1 MYIASQP
8 VMESVPGLFKPTQ
21 PTMKITD
28 WFKPFEKINPQQRLI
43 IGVSWVAL
51 ITGYWFISSAGSTH
65 LFPTP
70 GQVWDG
76 FRSLY
81 KEGLIVHVASSLA
94 LCLQATF
101 FSVIVSLLLVYLSPL
116 PALRPLAVSMSR
128 LRYLPLTGITFYLA
142 ILVSNARTMQVGVLF
157 IFMSLYFIT
166 SLLAV
171 LKDIPEEEIDHAR
184 SLKCSR
190 WEVLLE
196 VVIKGRFDYVIDV
209 LRQNL
214 AITWMM
220 LVTVESILV
229 AAGGLGV
236 LIKNSDKFMNHGR
249 IVALQLV
256 ILLVG
261 LLLDWL
267 LRTLRKSVFRYSTF

>member
-1 MYIASQP
+1 MQP
-8 VMESVPGLFKPTQ
+8 K
-21 PTMKITD
+21 K
-28 WFKPFEKINPQQRLI
+28 WFRPFEKTGQRDRYIILSLWIILI
-43 IGVSWVAL
+43 VI
-51 ITGYWFISSAGSTH
+51 YWFVATAGSKH

-76 FRSLY
+76 FVSLY
-81 KEGLIVHVASSLA
+81 QEGLVVHIGSSLL

-101 FSVIVSLLLVYLSPL
+101 FSILVSLLLVYLSPL
-116 PALRPLAVSMSR
+116 PALQPLANTLSK

-142 ILVSNARTMQVGVLF
+142 ILVSDARTMQISVLF
-157 IFMSLYFIT
+157 VFMSLYFIT

-171 LKDIPEEEIDHAR
+171 LKDVPAEEIDHAR
-184 SLKCSR
+184 SLKCTR
-190 WEVLLE
+190 WEVLWE
-196 VVIKGRFDYVIDV
+196 VIIKGRMDYVIDV

-256 ILLVG
+256 ILAVG
-261 LLLDWL
+261 LLLDL
-267 LRTLRKSVFRYSTF
+267 VLQTTRKSLFRYSTF

>member
-1 MYIASQP
+1 
-8 VMESVPGLFKPTQ
+8 MELK
-21 PTMKITD
+21 K
-28 WFKPFEKINPQQRLI
+28 WFRPFETVNQRQGMLI
-43 IGVSWVAL
+43 GGIWLVLVL
-51 ITGYWFISSAGSTH
+51 GYWFLASAGVKH

-70 GQVWDG
+70 AQVWEG
-76 FRSLY
+76 FSSLY
-81 KEGLIVHVASSLA
+81 KEGLVVHVASSLG
-94 LCLQATF
+94 LCLQATLL
-101 FSVIVSLLLVYLSPL
+101 SIVVSLVIVYLSPL
-116 PALRPLAVSMSR
+116 PALKPLAQTFSK

-142 ILVSNARTMQVGVLF
+142 ILVKDARTMQISVLF
-157 IFMSLYFIT
+157 VFMSLYFIT

-171 LKDIPEEEIDHAR
+171 LKDIPTEEIDHAR

-190 WEVLLE
+190 WEVLWE
-196 VVIKGRFDYVIDV
+196 VVIKGRLDYVIDV

-261 LLLDWL
+261 LLLDKVL
-267 LRTLRKSVFRYSTF
+267 HVARKSFFKYSTF

>member
-1 MYIASQP
+1 
-8 VMESVPGLFKPTQ
+8 MEIK
-21 PTMKITD
+21 K
-28 WFKPFEKINPQQRLI
+28 WFRPFETVHQRQGMLI
-43 IGVSWVAL
+43 GGIWLVLVL
-51 ITGYWFISSAGSTH
+51 GYWFIASSGTKH

-76 FRSLY
+76 FSSLY
-81 KEGLIVHVASSLA
+81 REGLVVHVASSLG
-94 LCLQATF
+94 LCLQATLL
-101 FSVIVSLLLVYLSPL
+101 SIVISLVIVYLSPL
-116 PALRPLAVSMSR
+116 PALKPIAVTFSK

-142 ILVSNARTMQVGVLF
+142 ILVRDARTMQISVLF

-171 LKDIPEEEIDHAR
+171 LKDIPQEEIDHAR

-190 WEVLLE
+190 WEVLWE
-196 VVIKGRFDYVIDV
+196 VVIKGRLDYVLDV

-261 LLLDWL
+261 LLLDRVL
-267 LRTLRKSVFRYSTF
+267 HIARKSFFKYSTF

>member
-1 MYIASQP
+1 MKKWFRP
-8 VMESVPGLFKPTQ
+8 FESVGH
-21 PTMKITD
+21 
-28 WFKPFEKINPQQRLI
+28 NQRL
-43 IGVSWVAL
+43 L
-51 ITGYWFISSAGSTH
+51 ITGIWVLLLMVWWFISSAGQKH

-70 GQVWDG
+70 GQVWNG
-76 FRSLY
+76 LQSLY
-81 KEGLIVHVASSLA
+81 NEGLVVHIGSSLV
-94 LCLQATF
+94 LCAKATLL
-101 FSVIVSLLLVYLSPL
+101 SVVVSLIIVYVSPL
-116 PALRPLAVSMSR
+116 PALRPIALLFSR

-171 LKDIPEEEIDHAR
+171 LKDIPADEIDHAR

-190 WEVLLE
+190 WEVLWE

-261 LLLDWL
+261 LLLDWFL
-267 LRTLRKSVFRYSTF
+267 QVLRKSLFKYSTF

>member
-1 MYIASQP
+1 
-8 VMESVPGLFKPTQ
+8 
-21 PTMKITD
+21 MKLKT
-28 WFKPFEKINPQQRLI
+28 WFKPFETVAQQERYI
-43 IGVSWVAL
+43 IFGVWIAL
-51 ITGYWFISSAGSTH
+51 LLAYWFVSTSGSKH

-76 FRSLY
+76 FQSLY
-81 KEGLIVHVASSLA
+81 SEGLVVHVGSSLA
-94 LCLQATF
+94 LCLQATIY
-101 FSVIVSLLLVYLSPL
+101 SILVSLLLVYISPL
-116 PALRPLAVSMSR
+116 PALQPLANTLSK

-142 ILVSNARTMQVGVLF
+142 MLVSNARTMQISVLV

-171 LKDIPEEEIDHAR
+171 LKDVPVEEIDHAR
-184 SLKCSR
+184 SLKCTR
-190 WEVLLE
+190 WEILWE
-196 VVIKGRFDYVIDV
+196 VIIKGRLDYVIDV

-214 AITWMM
+214 AMTWMM

-261 LLLDWL
+261 LLLDWV
-267 LRTLRKSVFRYSTF
+267 LRVTRKSLFKYSTF

>member
-1 MYIASQP
+1 MAMQ
-8 VMESVPGLFKPTQ
+8 K
-21 PTMKITD
+21 
-28 WFKPFEKINPQQRLI
+28 WFRPFEVVGKQQRLVI
-43 IGVSWVAL
+43 ILLWVVL
-51 ITGYWFISSAGSTH
+51 VFGYWFIVTSGTKH

-70 GQVWDG
+70 SQVWQG
-76 FRSLY
+76 FVSLY
-81 KEGLIVHVASSLA
+81 NEGLVVHIVSSLA
-94 LCLQATF
+94 LFFQAIIL
-101 FSVIVSLLLVYLSPL
+101 SVIVSLVVVYLSPL
-116 PALRPLAVSMSR
+116 PALRPIAVVLSR
-128 LRYLPLTGITFYLA
+128 FRYLPLTGITFYLS
-142 ILVSNARTMQVGVLF
+142 ILVHDARAMQISVLF

-171 LKDIPEEEIDHAR
+171 VKDIPQEEIDHAR

-190 WEVLLE
+190 WEVLVQ
-196 VVIKGRFDYVIDV
+196 VVIKGRMDYVVDV

-214 AITWMM
+214 AIIWMM

-249 IVALQLV
+249 LVALQLV

-261 LLLDWL
+261 LLLDYVFNVF
-267 LRTLRKSVFRYSTF
+267 RKSVFRYSTF

>member
-1 MYIASQP
+1 MI
-8 VMESVPGLFKPTQ
+8 K
-21 PTMKITD
+21 K
-28 WFKPFEKINPQQRLI
+28 WFLPFEKVSRSQSLLI
-43 IGVSWVAL
+43 ILIWVVL
-51 ITGYWFISSAGSTH
+51 VIGYWIISSSGTKH

-76 FRSLY
+76 FQSLY
-81 KEGLIVHVASSLA
+81 AEGLVVHIASSLGLFLKA
-94 LCLQATF
+94 ILL
-101 FSVIVSLLLVYLSPL
+101 SVIVSLTIIYLSPL
-116 PALRPLAVSMSR
+116 PAIKPIAVALSR
-128 LRYLPLTGITFYLA
+128 FRFLPLTGITFYLA
-142 ILVSNARTMQVGVLF
+142 ILVSDARSMQVGVLV

-166 SLLAV
+166 SLLSV
-171 LKDIPEEEIDHAR
+171 LKDIPADEIDHAR
-184 SLKCSR
+184 SLKCTR
-190 WEVLLE
+190 WEVLWE
-196 VVIKGRFDYVIDV
+196 VVIKGRLDYVLDV

-214 AITWMM
+214 AIIWMM

-261 LLLDWL
+261 LMLDGIL
-267 LRTLRKSVFRYSTF
+267 NLMRKSLFKYSTF

>member
-1 MYIASQP
+1 M
-8 VMESVPGLFKPTQ
+8 LK
-21 PTMKITD
+21 K
-28 WFKPFEKINPQQRLI
+28 WFRPFEVVGKGQRSI
-43 IGVSWVAL
+43 IVVTWLLLVVVFWV
-51 ITGYWFISSAGSTH
+51 ISSSGTKH

-70 GQVWDG
+70 SQVWAG
-76 FRSLY
+76 FVSLY
-81 KEGLIVHVASSLA
+81 QEGLVVHIASSLA
-94 LCLQATF
+94 LCFKAAVL
-101 FSVIVSLLLVYLSPL
+101 SIIVSLMIVYLSPL
-116 PALRPLAVSMSR
+116 PAVKPLAVAFSKI
-128 LRYLPLTGITFYLA
+128 RYLPLTGITFYLA
-142 ILVSNARTMQVGVLF
+142 ILVSDARTMQVGVLF

-166 SLLAV
+166 SLLSV
-171 LKDIPEEEIDHAR
+171 LKDIPAEEIDHAR

-196 VVIKGRFDYVIDV
+196 VVIKGRIDYVIDV

-214 AITWMM
+214 AIIWMM

-261 LLLDWL
+261 LLLDWVL
-267 LRTLRKSVFRYSTF
+267 QVLRKSLFRYSTF

>member
-1 MYIASQP
+1 
-8 VMESVPGLFKPTQ
+8 MEIKRWLR
-21 PTMKITD
+21 
-28 WFKPFEKINPQQRLI
+28 PFETVDRKQQLM
-43 IGVSWVAL
+43 IGGLWLVLVF
-51 ITGYWFISSAGSTH
+51 GYWFLSSAGNKH

-70 GQVWDG
+70 GQVWEG
-76 FRSLY
+76 FSSLY
-81 KEGLIVHVASSLA
+81 REGLVVHVASSLG
-94 LCLQATF
+94 LCLQATLL
-101 FSVIVSLLLVYLSPL
+101 SIIVSLVIVYLSPL
-116 PALRPLAVSMSR
+116 PALQPLAQTFSK

-142 ILVSNARTMQVGVLF
+142 ILVKDARTMQISVLF
-157 IFMSLYFIT
+157 VFMSLYFIT

-171 LKDIPEEEIDHAR
+171 LKDIPAEEVDHAR

-190 WEVLLE
+190 WEVLWE
-196 VVIKGRFDYVIDV
+196 VVIKGRLDYVVDV

-214 AITWMM
+214 SITWMM

-261 LLLDWL
+261 LLLDKVIQVA
-267 LRTLRKSVFRYSTF
+267 RKSFFKYSTF

>member
-1 MYIASQP
+1 
-8 VMESVPGLFKPTQ
+8 
-21 PTMKITD
+21 MKK
-28 WFKPFEKINPQQRLI
+28 WFRPFEVVPQNQRLLI
-43 IGVSWVAL
+43 IGIWVL
-51 ITGYWFISSAGSTH
+51 LLMVWWFISSAGQKH

-76 FRSLY
+76 LQSLY
-81 KEGLIVHVASSLA
+81 NEGLVVHIGSSLA
-94 LCLQATF
+94 LCAKATLL
-101 FSVIVSLLLVYLSPL
+101 SVVVSLIIIYLSPL
-116 PALRPLAVSMSR
+116 PALRPIALLFSR

-171 LKDIPEEEIDHAR
+171 LKDIPADEIDHAR

-190 WEVLLE
+190 WEVLWE

-261 LLLDWL
+261 LLLDWFL
-267 LRTLRKSVFRYSTF
+267 QVLRKSLFKYSTF

>member
-1 MYIASQP
+1 MQ
-8 VMESVPGLFKPTQ
+8 VK
-21 PTMKITD
+21 K
-28 WFKPFEKINPQQRLI
+28 WFKPFEVVEQRQRLLI
-43 IGVSWVAL
+43 IGIWILLVL
-51 ITGYWFISSAGSTH
+51 GYWFYASSGAKH

-70 GQVWDG
+70 GQVWTG
-76 FRSLY
+76 FQSLY
-81 KEGLIVHVASSLA
+81 NEGLVVHIVSSLT
-94 LCLQATF
+94 LCFQAAV
-101 FSVIVSLLLVYLSPL
+101 FSVMFSLLVVYLSPL
-116 PALRPLAVSMSR
+116 PALKPIAVALSK
-128 LRYLPLTGITFYLA
+128 LRYLPLTGITFYLT
-142 ILVSNARTMQVGVLF
+142 ILVRDARTMQVGVLF

-171 LKDIPEEEIDHAR
+171 LRDIPAEEIDHAR

-214 AITWMM
+214 AIVWMM

-261 LLLDWL
+261 LLLDWVL
-267 LRTLRKSVFRYSTF
+267 NVTRKSLFKYSKF

>member
-1 MYIASQP
+1 MNLKY
-8 VMESVPGLFKPTQ
+8 
-21 PTMKITD
+21 
-28 WFKPFEKINPQQRLI
+28 WFRPFEVVAKNQRL
-43 IGVSWVAL
+43 L
-51 ITGYWFISSAGSTH
+51 ILFIWLILVFGYWILSSAGPKN

-70 GQVWDG
+70 SQVGKG
-76 FRSLY
+76 FESLY
-81 KEGLIVHVASSLA
+81 REGLVVHIGSSLA
-94 LCLQATF
+94 LCFQATLISII
-101 FSVIVSLLLVYLSPL
+101 FSLFVVYLSPL
-116 PALRPLAVSMSR
+116 PALKPIAHVFSK
-128 LRYLPLTGITFYLA
+128 LRYLPLTGITFYIA
-142 ILVSNARTMQVGVLF
+142 ILVSDARTMQISVLS

-166 SLLAV
+166 SLLAM
-171 LKDIPEEEIDHAR
+171 LKDIPQEEIDHAR

-190 WEVLLE
+190 WEVLWE
-196 VVIKGRFDYVIDV
+196 VIIKGRMDYVIDV

-214 AITWMM
+214 AIIWMM

-261 LLLDWL
+261 LLLDWIL
-267 LRTLRKSVFRYSTF
+267 NLTRKSLFTYSTF

>member
-1 MYIASQP
+1 MN
-8 VMESVPGLFKPTQ
+8 LKR
-21 PTMKITD
+21 
-28 WFKPFEKINPQQRLI
+28 WFRPFEVVTFNQRAFILI
-43 IGVSWVAL
+43 FWSVVLLS
-51 ITGYWFISSAGSTH
+51 YWFYLSTGTKH

-76 FRSLY
+76 FQSLY
-81 KEGLIVHVASSLA
+81 AEGLVVHIASSLQ
-94 LCLQATF
+94 LFLQATF
-101 FSVIVSLLLVYLSPL
+101 YSIIISLVVVYLSPL
-116 PALRPLAVSMSR
+116 PILKPIGLMLSR
-128 LRYLPLTGITFYLA
+128 IRFLPLTGITFYLA
-142 ILVSNARTMQVGVLF
+142 ILVSNARTMQISVLV

-171 LKDIPEEEIDHAR
+171 LKDIPQEEIDHAR

-190 WEVLLE
+190 WEVLFE
-196 VVIKGRFDYVIDV
+196 VVIKGRMDYVLDV

-214 AITWMM
+214 AIIWMM

-256 ILLVG
+256 ILIVG
-261 LLLDWL
+261 LLLDTL
-267 LRTLRKSVFRYSTF
+267 LNGTRKSLFKYSTF